1 MKRILPFPLSFVAVI
16 ALIAFGM
23 IFLGQSLSQSAK
35 SVLGIVAAMLLVV
48 PFYFRRHDE
57 L

>member
-1 MKRILPFPLSFVAVI
+1 MKGNLLFVLAII
-16 ALIAFGM
+16 ALVGSMMMFT
-23 IFLGQSLSQSAK
+23 GQSLSRSAA
-35 SVLGIVAAMLLVV
+35 SVIGFFAIMLLVV